1 MVYTS
6 EKTVADF
13 GDKLTEQQNTDIN
26 GAVEALKEA
35 LKGTDTEA
43 IKVKQDELQ
52 KKVYA
57 VSEKVYKAAQE
68 AAGAQGGA
76 APGADPAH
84 GGANAD
90 NVYDAD
96 FTDVDDTKK

>member
-6 EKTVADF
+6 EKTIADF
-13 GDKLTEQQNTDIN
+13 GDKLTEEEKTDIQ
-26 GAVEALKEA
+26 GACDALKEA

-43 IKVKQDELQ
+43 IKVKQEDLQ

-68 AAGAQGGA
+68 AQGAQGQPNGNPEGPA
-76 APGADPAH
+76 YNSDP
-84 GGANAD
+84 N

>member
-13 GDKLTEQQNTDIN
+13 GDKLTDDEKNDIN
-26 GAVEALKEA
+26 TAVEALKEA
-35 LKGTDTEA
+35 LKGTDMEA

-68 AAGAQGGA
+68 AAGANGA
-76 APGADPAH
+76 APGADPNQ
-84 GGANAD
+84 GGNAD

-96 FTDVDDTKK
+96 FTDVDDTKQ